1 MASHAGCRELGE
13 KQRFTLAQSEEE
25 EEEVPFGGLLKL

>member
-25 EEEVPFGGLLKL
+25 EEEG